1 MNYIPQYFPSLS
13 QLQLAQFEQ
22 MIDVYKFWNNQI
34 NVVSRK
40 DIDNL
45 ELHHMLHSLA
55 IGSLIRFQPNTTIID
70 VGTGGGFPGIPLAV
84 LFPESQFHLIDS
96 IGKKIKVVEEVTKAL
111 NLSNVTFEKIRS
123 EDLKRRFE
131 FVLSRAVTELPVF
144 NNQTKHLVD
153 VKNQKNGLPNGIIY
167 LKGGDIKDEISAFGK
182 RVTVTPLS
190 GYFNEEF
197 FSTKKVVHLSF

>member
-167 LKGGDIKDEISAFGK
+167 LKGGDIKGEISAFGK

-190 GYFNEEF
+190 GYFKEEF